1 LNKGDGMTNELP
13 IRVAIADDNAE
24 YRLTLADLLAY
35 EPDIEVVAVWAN
47 GHEVLRDVEQ
57 VRPDVLL
64 LDITMPEVDGLC
76 VLKAVPLLAWRPK
89 IVVLTMHEQSPV
101 VLEAVRAG
109 VSGYIVKDAP
119 MEDLLRAIREAHEGR
134 AMVHPQVMRAVLGEI
149 ERYAKPSD
157 GWKDLLTAREF
168 DVLCEMAAGKSN
180 EQIAESLHITL
191 KTAKNHVSHILAK
204 LNVSDRSQA
213 VLHAYRERWIL
224 PDRL

>member
-1 LNKGDGMTNELP
+1 MTNELP

-35 EPDIEVVAVWAN
+35 EPDMEVVAVWAN
-47 GHEVLRDVEQ
+47 GHEVLRDVEH

-76 VLKAVPLLAWRPK
+76 VLKAAPLLAWRPK

-149 ERYAKPSD
+149 ERYAKPND

-168 DVLCEMAAGKSN
+168 DVLCQMAAGKSN

-204 LNVSDRSQA
+204 LHVSDRSQA

-224 PDRL
+224 PDQL